1 MVGSLASHLQSEASR
16 MADRSFRPFRWRR
29 RDTFLVAGSLYLL
42 VSVGTLIHQEVRLQ
56 RYTVD
61 LHEQRQAVEDER
73 HHLNRQLALYKA
85 DAGVERLAR
94 QQLGMAR
101 AGELP
106 VRFVESP
113 QAPATATTRP

>member
-1 MVGSLASHLQSEASR
+1 
-16 MADRSFRPFRWRR
+16 MADRSSRPPRWRR
-29 RDTFLVAGSLYLL
+29 RDVLLVAGSAYLL

-61 LHEQRQAVEDER
+61 LHQQRQAVEDER
-73 HHLNRQLALYKA
+73 HQLNRQLALYKE

-101 AGELP
+101 ADELP

-113 QAPATATTRP
+113 KAAMPPKAPKP